1 MHFTKTIHVSYF
13 MMVQECQERLWMYMH
28 LRIILQNSSGSE
40 LNDARGH
47 RRWHKYNAPYTSFT
61 FIMIAT
67 KAVAKPIFNVT
78 ILPKIN

>member
-1 MHFTKTIHVSYF
+1 MLEGT
-13 MMVQECQERLWMYMH
+13 E
-28 LRIILQNSSGSE
+28 
-40 LNDARGH
+40 DD
-47 RRWHKYNAPYTSFT
+47 KYNAPYTSFT

>member
-28 LRIILQNSSGSE
+28 LSVILQNSRGSE

-47 RRWHKYNAPYTSFT
+47 RGW
-61 FIMIAT
+61 
-67 KAVAKPIFNVT
+67 
-78 ILPKIN
+78 